1 MDRALEAQAQALSN
15 RRALSNNRDKALE
28 MAKRRGRA
36 LGPQRIA
43 RALKTN
49 PLANPAQRV
58 ALHNLLQMDPRVVL
72 RSCNKRLM
80 RHRKS
85 LKKKRAPHNRK
96 TGSNNQDRAVRVR
109 GPSRNRRRNKK
120 GLKQALNLNPD
131 AILSKRPRKRMEKE
145 TLNPAN
151 RDRLNRRRPLKAR
164 RSRIAKELAK
174 AASRRMAKLKKRE
187 RRTATQRESAKG

>member
-1 MDRALEAQAQALSN
+1 
-15 RRALSNNRDKALE
+15 

-96 TGSNNQDRAVRVR
+96 TGSNNQDRAARVR

-120 GLKQALNLNPD
+120 GLKQALKALALSQALNLNPD

-145 TLNPAN
+145 TLHPAN
-151 RDRLNRRRPLKAR
+151 RERLNRRRPLKAR